1 MHMNQEDQTT
11 VGLTTS
17 SSYKS
22 FLESHKPS
30 LKISSYFFVYD
41 HIFKEFV
48 NKEITFV
55 EIGVLNGGSLLMW
68 RNFFGPNARII
79 GIDLNPAAQKSE
91 SDGFEIYIGNQANEK
106 FWEETLKSIGQIDI
120 LLDDGGHTYKQQVVT
135 ANCVLPF
142 IKNGGLLVTEDTI
155 TSYRSG
161 FGPKRYTFMKY
172 VKNYMD
178 YINLRSTGLPMDS
191 PEIVWSITVFGSIVV
206 FHVDRSMASV
216 SAQRMKNKHSEL
228 SEIDFRF
235 YDNIFGKFIYINRF
249 KNLKKYRLYELTLVK
264 FFFKTL
270 THFPKNRT
278 YKKYFKINV

>member
-1 MHMNQEDQTT
+1 MNQEDKTT

-91 SDGFEIYIGNQANEK
+91 SDGFEIYIGNQANEN
-106 FWEETLKSIGQIDI
+106 FWEETLKQIGQIDI

-178 YINLRSTGLPMDS
+178 YINLRSSELPIDS
-191 PEIVWSITVFGSIVV
+191 REIVWSITVFGSIVV
-206 FHVDRSMASV
+206 FHVDRSMARV
-216 SAQRMKNKHSEL
+216 EAKRIRNKHSEE
-228 SEIDFRF
+228 SEIDFR
-235 YDNIFGKFIYINRF
+235 YDDNNFLKFLYSNRF
-249 KNLKKYRLYELTLVK
+249 INLKRYRLYESTLVK
-264 FFFKTL
+264 LLFKIL
-270 THFPKNRT
+270 THFPKNQT
-278 YKKYFKINV
+278 YKKYFEINV